1 MKKSDSILVVGL
13 GVLGVIALAAGSSK
27 ASTRSRGDGKKETL
41 GVRNAKLI
49 HPFGKAVL
57 QAYGA
62 DNPEIEHIANESA
75 RQTLDAPAGAAH
87 ATGAEAARFGGN
99 ASNVVKSATR
109 ILRF

>member
-1 MKKSDSILVVGL
+1 MGL
-13 GVLGVIALAAGSSK
+13 GVFGVLALVAGSSK
-27 ASTRSRGDGKKETL
+27 ASAASSGDGRKKTL
-41 GVRNAKLI
+41 GEKNADLI

-62 DNPEIEHIANESA
+62 DNPAVEHVARESA
-75 RQTLDAPAGAAH
+75 RQTIDAPAGAAH

-109 ILRF
+109 IMRF